1 MQDWIRENKTPITI
15 VISAVA
21 GTAAVVGVI
30 LISINSIHHRLDAQ
44 DRYITQRFEAQDRS
58 ITQRFE
64 AQDRSITQR
73 FEAQDRS
80 ITQRFEAM
88 DKAINQH
95 FNAVGHRFDNTDER
109 LDRLTDEVSEL
120 RKLTVGISERVSRNE
135 GQIDVI
141 KQQLQ
146 TADAPAP

>member
-73 FEAQDRS
+73 FEA
-80 ITQRFEAM
+80 M

-95 FNAVGHRFDNTDER
+95 FNAVGHRFDKTDER